1 MKRSSKSHQQGDTV
15 THKRTASYLFFAFL
29 FLAVSA
35 AAQSEHHKLIK
46 ADELKWADVPA
57 MPGAK
62 LTVLEGA
69 VDKQGPLTFRIKFP
83 ANYEIPAHWHPT
95 TEHVTVLSGTLNL
108 GTGDKLD
115 KSKTSPLPAGGF
127 AIMPAKMRHFAWM
140 SEETTLQVHANGPW
154 TVNYVNPA
162 DAPKKK

>member
-1 MKRSSKSHQQGDTV
+1 M
-15 THKRTASYLFFAFL
+15 THKLTAGYLFFAFI
-29 FLAVSA
+29 FLAATAS
-35 AAQSEHHKLIK
+35 AQSEQHKMLQ
-46 ADELKWADVPA
+46 ADDLKWADVA
-57 MPGAK
+57 ALPGAK
-62 LTVLEGA
+62 MAVLEGQ
-69 VDKQGPLTFRIKFP
+69 VNKQGPLTFRIKFP

-115 KSKTSPLPAGGF
+115 KSKTAPLPAGGF
-127 AIMPAKMRHFAWM
+127 AIMPAKMHHFAWM